1 MDDTYFLDGDF
12 FYLVSDFDLFD
23 RQCELELDE
32 DNEQSYYNA
41 TSRFTNLQRY
51 VTKVIEYVTNI
62 MQNNTMFKDL
72 CKSSKLRLFHEC
84 YMNSNYYKEQD
95 LALEV
100 AEERG
105 RSNNDTKDQ
114 TTVEAIKALSE
125 MEKLLDLIDAYEFN
139 NNNEVK

>member
-1 MDDTYFLDGDF
+1 MDDTVDERAF
-12 FYLVSDFDLFD
+12 FYLAIHFDLFD

-51 VTKVIEYVTNI
+51 VTKVIEYVTDI

-139 NNNEVK
+139 NNDELK